1 MDITET
7 AYAGQAKEVSTQL
20 DLTEFHGIITVSGD
34 GLLHEVVNGLMERP
48 DWRSAI
54 RTPVGVIAAGS
65 GNGLAK
71 SLNALEPLTAAFNVA
86 RGMTR
91 SCDLLSVRQAS
102 AHRYCFLS
110 VSWGLISEIDLR
122 SETYRWMGPM
132 RLTVAAVVCISMC
145 TSFFA

>member
-1 MDITET
+1 
-7 AYAGQAKEVSTQL
+7 
-20 DLTEFHGIITVSGD
+20 
-34 GLLHEVVNGLMERP
+34 MERP
-48 DWRSAI
+48 DWRAAMH
-54 RTPVGVIAAGS
+54 TPLGVIAAGS

-91 SCDLLSVRQAS
+91 SCDLLSVRQAAS
-102 AHRYCFLS
+102 HRYCFLS

-132 RLTVAAVVCISMC
+132 RLTVAAVVSQ
-145 TSFFA
+145 